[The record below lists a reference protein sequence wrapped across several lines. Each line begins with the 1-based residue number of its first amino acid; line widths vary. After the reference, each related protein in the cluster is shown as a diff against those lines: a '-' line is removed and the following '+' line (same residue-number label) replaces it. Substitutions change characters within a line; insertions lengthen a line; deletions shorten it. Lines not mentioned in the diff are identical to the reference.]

1 MPSKLPTCR
10 FEYCIGVRERK
21 INALEDQIQRAIDW
35 SNIREN
41 PTKRE
46 LKYIRTLIRKQR
58 TLIDEVAALKDAALK
73 SGRSVRE

>member
-21 INALEDQIQRAIDW
+21 INALEDRIQRMIDW
-35 SNIREN
+35 SNIRDN
-41 PTKRE
+41 PSKWE
-46 LKYIRTLIRKQR
+46 LRTICTLIRKQR

-73 SGRSVRE
+73 SGRSVHE